1 MFLDIDLTPNRAIII
16 VAIYCILAGI
26 LTTSFIIYKILEMLI
41 KCLA

>member
-16 VAIYCILAGI
+16 VAICILAGI